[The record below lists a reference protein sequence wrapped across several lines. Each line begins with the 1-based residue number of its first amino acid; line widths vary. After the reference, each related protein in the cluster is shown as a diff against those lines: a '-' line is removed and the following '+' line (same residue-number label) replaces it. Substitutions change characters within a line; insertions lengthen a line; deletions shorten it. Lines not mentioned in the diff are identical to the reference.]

1 MPTCE
6 NLPVVCQSRNPPP
19 FPAYCAATVFISS
32 EPAECFPEVFAVVTA
47 YNPVGA
53 VVPKEENQTAA
64 MRLKQRLANDGHP
77 TFEVTG
83 ASPDLA
89 HQEPGEG
96 FATQDIGYV
105 AQLAREFGQWGFFW
119 VEQGK
124 VYICTDESG
133 AGWHVGS
140 WTEKLHGKQ
149 TGGGLSSKRVTG
161 HDTHPT

>member
-1 MPTCE
+1 MPARE
-6 NLPVVCQSRNPPP
+6 NLPVVCQSPKLPS
-19 FPAYCAATVFISS
+19 FPEYCADTVLIAS
-32 EPAECFPEVFAVVTA
+32 EPSEGFPEVFAVVTA
-47 YNPVGA
+47 YNPVGG
-53 VVPKEENQTAA
+53 VRTEKENHTAA
-64 MRLKQRLANDGHP
+64 MCLKQRLAKDGHIA
-77 TFEVTG
+77 FEVTG

-96 FATQDIGYV
+96 FATTDLAYT
-105 AQLAREFGQWGFFW
+105 ARLAREFGQWGFFW